1 MITAGN
7 TPCESS
13 EEDSFDSGAQEI
25 NDIST
30 IPVVDSCGKKL
41 RARRVGRPRK
51 NEIRKMTEYR
61 RKLEELRAMLVDK
74 NALES
79 KARRSV

>member
-13 EEDSFDSGAQEI
+13 EEDSLDSGAQEI

-30 IPVVDSCGKKL
+30 IPVVDSCGKTL
-41 RARRVGRPRK
+41 RARRAGRPRK
-51 NEIRKMTEYR
+51 SEIRKMTEYR
-61 RKLEELRAMLVDK
+61 RKLEELKELLVDK
-74 NALES
+74 NALER